1 MENLTLLIPAK
12 NEAFSLP
19 LVLKEIS
26 LLKCKKLVIVDK
38 NDYETINAI
47 KNYDCIV
54 HKQITSGYGNALI
67 EGINKIDTEYLCI
80 FNADGSFQ
88 PKDLS
93 KMLEL
98 NSSGNDFVFAS
109 RYLKNGGSDDDT
121 IITLVGNYIFS
132 FLGKFFFGLNISDIL
147 YTYLMGKSST
157 FKELEL
163 KSNDFRICVEIPILL
178 NFKKKSYISI
188 PSHERSRLGGKKK
201 VNAVKDGFYILLKM
215 IQLYFVKIL
224 NVSK

>member
-80 FNADGSFQ
+80 FNAYGSFQ

-109 RYLKNGGSDDDT
+109 RYLKNGGSDDEEINQVAEQTAD
-121 IITLVGNYIFS
+121 IKIE
-132 FLGKFFFGLNISDIL
+132 SDEEEEVVP
-147 YTYLMGKSST
+147 KKVVKKRASS
-157 FKELEL
+157 
-163 KSNDFRICVEIPILL
+163 
-178 NFKKKSYISI
+178 KKKT
-188 PSHERSRLGGKKK
+188 GGGRKKK
-201 VNAVKDGFYILLKM
+201 IED
-215 IQLYFVKIL
+215 
-224 NVSK
+224 